1 MLRTATHNSIE
12 DGILGDGK
20 PAQAGRR
27 NRRRPAK
34 QSNRTDN
41 PAANNRN
48 RGQGSENSSNIDTE
62 GFRPNVGIIVLNVRG
77 QALWARRVGGK
88 DAWQFP
94 QGGINPGET
103 PEQALYREL
112 YEEIGLTRDQV
123 SLIACTRGW
132 LRYRLPQR
140 LIRRRSEPLCIGQK
154 QKWFLL
160 KLEAQESSISFDN
173 GYKPEFDHW
182 RWVNYWHPL
191 SKVVTFKRE
200 VYRRALTELAP
211 QQLQLERRW
220 LRDKGE

>member
-1 MLRTATHNSIE
+1 MDA
-12 DGILGDGK
+12 
-20 PAQAGRR
+20 
-27 NRRRPAK
+27 
-34 QSNRTDN
+34 
-41 PAANNRN
+41 
-48 RGQGSENSSNIDTE
+48 E
-62 GFRPNVGIIVLNVRG
+62 GFRPNVGIIVLNARG
-77 QALWARRVGGK
+77 QVLWARRVGGK

-112 YEEIGLTRDQV
+112 YEEVGLTRDQV

-140 LIRRRSEPLCIGQK
+140 LIRRRAEPLCIGQK
-154 QKWFLL
+154 QKWYLL
-160 KLEAQESSISFDN
+160 RLEAPDSAISFDN

-182 RWVNYWHPL
+182 RWVTYWHPL

-211 QQLQLERRW
+211 QQIQLEKRFSE
-220 LRDKGE
+220 DGNQKPGE